1 MGDGLLG
8 LLDSREAKVLI
19 SHLDKRR
26 KLYMGIFAMGFVAGY
41 PIAEV
46 IIEWLLDS
54 DGYIPVGVEVIIL
67 QPLEVILLQLRI
79 AAQIAFGMI
88 IATVIIDLAWTGGRL
103 FPEAASKLRRPPR
116 GSEAVTV
123 ILMSAALGA
132 IGLAYS
138 HNVLIPFLLEYLAED
153 SAESGLQSTWQLQ
166 SWVGF
171 VTGLYFSSVL
181 GFQVP
186 ILAVLLI
193 RSGLVERRAIVENRG
208 AIWFAALFLG
218 ALISPPDPISL
229 FLVGGPMLVLLE
241 FALLYERYA
250 NRRHP

>member
-1 MGDGLLG
+1 MGEGLLG
-8 LLDSREAKVLI
+8 MFDSGEVRSLI

-26 KLYMGIFAMGFVAGY
+26 KLYLGVFAIGFVSGY
-41 PIAEV
+41 PIAEM

-79 AAQIAFGMI
+79 AVQIAFGLTIAAI
-88 IATVIIDLAWTGGRL
+88 ILDLSWTGSGTLPGAAARL
-103 FPEAASKLRRPPR
+103 SRSSGTTRVVSAML
-116 GSEAVTV
+116 TV
-123 ILMSAALGA
+123 AALGA
-132 IGLAYS
+132 MGLVYA
-138 HNVLIPFLLEYLAED
+138 HNVLIPFLLQYLAED
-153 SAESGLQSTWQLQ
+153 SAASGLQSTWQLQ

-171 VTGLYFSSVL
+171 ITGLYFSSVL

-186 ILAVLLI
+186 ILAVLLL
-193 RSGLVERRAIVENRG
+193 RSGLIERRTIVENRG

-241 FALLYERYA
+241 VALLYEGFR
-250 NRRHP
+250 NR